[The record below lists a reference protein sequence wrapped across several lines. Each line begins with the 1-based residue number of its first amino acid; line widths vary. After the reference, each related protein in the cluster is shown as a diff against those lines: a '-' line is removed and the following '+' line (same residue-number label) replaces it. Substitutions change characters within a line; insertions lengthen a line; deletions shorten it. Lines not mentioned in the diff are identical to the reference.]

1 MLSKNILR
9 FLSSLAIGL
18 FIFWLIMRVVG
29 WGTIIQ
35 SFNLFFGFKGLL
47 IFLLSILIVFIS
59 GLKLRIIIKDQG
71 YNLTVFDSAKMWL
84 SGFAVS
90 YLTPCALL
98 GGEFFMVYFLK
109 NSFNIPLDKSVAS
122 VVIDKVING
131 TLFFIFIVIGVSLFF
146 LYGNFPD
153 QMINY
158 WVGLI
163 IFSLFFILAVFYFKI
178 LRKESFLKWML
189 RFFGI
194 SEDKVKNNHNG
205 QTLLK
210 AERDIIKTFSP
221 KRKIFWE
228 ALGLS
233 FLRYFL
239 LLFRASLIV
248 FFLGEGVGIAKNLVI
263 YGVSNLSLVFPLPA
277 ALGSLETAGF
287 FVFKNL
293 GLEAAKGTIFA
304 MTWRTADILLCIFG
318 LFFAFRF
325 GLILAEKKIL
335 GFIDKL
341 KK

>member
-1 MLSKNILR
+1 
-9 FLSSLAIGL
+9 
-18 FIFWLIMRVVG
+18 MRIVG

-35 SFNLFFGFKGLL
+35 SLNLFFGFEGLL
-47 IFLLSILIVFIS
+47 IFLLSVLIVFIS

-71 YNLTVFDSAKMWL
+71 YNLTVFDSVKMWL

-98 GGEFFMVYFLK
+98 GGEFFMISFLK
-109 NSFNIPLDKSVAS
+109 KSFNIPLDKSVAS

-131 TLFFIFIVIGVSLFF
+131 TLFFVFVVSGVSLFF

-153 QMINY
+153 QIISY
-158 WVGLI
+158 WVALI

-178 LRKESFLKWML
+178 LREESLLKWIL
-189 RFFGI
+189 GFFGI
-194 SEDKVKNNHNG
+194 SEDKVKNNRNG

-210 AERDIIKTFSP
+210 AEKDIIKAFSP
-221 KRKIFWE
+221 KRKLFWE

-239 LLFRASLIV
+239 LFFRAGLIV
-248 FFLGEGVGIAKNLVI
+248 FFLGEGVGIIKDLII
-263 YGVSNLSLVFPLPA
+263 YAVASLSLVFPLPA

-325 GLILAEKKIL
+325 ASLLAEKKIL
-335 GFIDKL
+335 SFIDKL
-341 KK
+341 KN